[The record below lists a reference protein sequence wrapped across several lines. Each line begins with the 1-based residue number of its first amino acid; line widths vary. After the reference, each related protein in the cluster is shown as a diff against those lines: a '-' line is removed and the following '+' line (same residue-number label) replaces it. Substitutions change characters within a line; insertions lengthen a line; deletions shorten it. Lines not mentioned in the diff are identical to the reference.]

1 MRVADPK
8 ACQCG
13 EVLKGV
19 LKPWECKVFGTAC
32 TPETPIGT
40 CMVSSEGA
48 CAAYYNFG
56 QYAKQRLSPRGAP
69 VTTNFSEDQV
79 GERIEAMRRRPQRFR
94 DERVTMAHG
103 AGGKASRALVEGLV
117 VPLLANPALE
127 QLSDAGLLTV
137 GTSRLA
143 LTTDAFVVRPIRF
156 PGGSIGELAVNGTVN
171 DLAVSGARPVG
182 LSAALV
188 LEEGLSADVLEAEI
202 TAMAGAAR
210 AADVPVVTG
219 DTKVVERGKCDS
231 MYVVTTG
238 VGLIDEGVLLAPQLV
253 RPGDKV
259 LISGTVGDH
268 GVAILLARGD
278 LDIEADV
285 RSDTQPL
292 WSLASALIGAC
303 GDGLH
308 CMRDATRGGVATVL
322 NEIAMAAEVGIVLEE
337 SRVPVRPEVVGAGEI
352 LGIDPLYVANEGK
365 LVAFVAPELA
375 DAALDAMR
383 ALPAGVDAAIVGEV
397 REEPPGRVLGRT
409 DVRGTSADRHAGR
422 GPAAAHLLSGADR
435 QTACSGAE
443 VAEQVIDHEG
453 RPQDRLPDGQDVV
466 PDPVGLLPVVDS
478 SSDESQP
485 VDRASAA
492 PAGSRGLRPA

>member
-1 MRVADPK
+1 
-8 ACQCG
+8 
-13 EVLKGV
+13 
-19 LKPWECKVFGTAC
+19 
-32 TPETPIGT
+32 
-40 CMVSSEGA
+40 
-48 CAAYYNFG
+48 
-56 QYAKQRLSPRGAP
+56 

-127 QLSDAGLLTV
+127 QLSDSGLLSV

-171 DLAVSGARPVG
+171 DLAVSGARPVA

-188 LEEGLSADVLEAEI
+188 LEEGLAADVLEAEI
-202 TAMAGAAR
+202 VAMARAAR

-231 MYVVTTG
+231 MYIVTTG
-238 VGLIDEGVLLAPQLV
+238 VGLLDESILLAPQLV

-259 LISGTVGDH
+259 LLSGTIGDH

-285 RSDTQPL
+285 RSDTAPL
-292 WSLASALIGAC
+292 WSLAEALISAC
-303 GDGLH
+303 GEGLH

-322 NEIAMAAEVGIVLEE
+322 NEIALAAEVGIVLEE

-365 LVAFVAPELA
+365 LVAFVAAEQA
-375 DAALDAMR
+375 DAALAAMR
-383 ALPAGVDAAIVGEV
+383 ALPTGADAAIVGEV

-409 DVRGTSADRHAGR
+409 TFGGHR
-422 GPAAAHLLSGADR
+422 L
-435 QTACSGAE
+435 
-443 VAEQVIDHEG
+443 IDMLVG
-453 RPQDRLPDGQDVV
+453 DPLP
-466 PDPVGLLPVVDS
+466 
-478 SSDESQP
+478 
-485 VDRASAA
+485 RIC
-492 PAGSRGLRPA
+492 

>member
-1 MRVADPK
+1 
-8 ACQCG
+8 
-13 EVLKGV
+13 
-19 LKPWECKVFGTAC
+19 
-32 TPETPIGT
+32 
-40 CMVSSEGA
+40 
-48 CAAYYNFG
+48 
-56 QYAKQRLSPRGAP
+56 
-69 VTTNFSEDQV
+69 VTTNYSEDQV

-103 AGGKASRALVEGLV
+103 AGGKASRALVEGLI

-171 DLAVSGARPVG
+171 DLAVSGARPVA

-188 LEEGLSADVLEAEI
+188 LEEGLAAEVLEAEI
-202 TAMAGAAR
+202 TAMAQAAM

-231 MYVVTTG
+231 MYIVTTG
-238 VGLIDEGVLLAPQLV
+238 VGVIESGVMLAPQLV

-292 WSLASALIGAC
+292 WSLASALLTAC

-322 NEIAMAAEVGIVLEE
+322 NEIALAAEVGIVLEE

-365 LVAFVAPELA
+365 LVAFVAAEHA
-375 DAALDAMR
+375 DAALSAMR
-383 ALPAGVDAAIVGEV
+383 ALPEGADAAIVGEV
-397 REEPPGRVLGRT
+397 RDEPPGRVLGRT
-409 DVRGTSADRHAGR
+409 TFGGHR
-422 GPAAAHLLSGADR
+422 L
-435 QTACSGAE
+435 
-443 VAEQVIDHEG
+443 IDMLVG
-453 RPQDRLPDGQDVV
+453 DPLP
-466 PDPVGLLPVVDS
+466 
-478 SSDESQP
+478 
-485 VDRASAA
+485 RIC
-492 PAGSRGLRPA
+492 

>member
-1 MRVADPK
+1 
-8 ACQCG
+8 
-13 EVLKGV
+13 
-19 LKPWECKVFGTAC
+19 
-32 TPETPIGT
+32 
-40 CMVSSEGA
+40 
-48 CAAYYNFG
+48 
-56 QYAKQRLSPRGAP
+56 

-127 QLSDAGLLTV
+127 QLSDSGLLSV

-171 DLAVSGARPVG
+171 DLAVSGARPVA

-188 LEEGLSADVLEAEI
+188 LEEGLAAEVLEAEI
-202 TAMAGAAR
+202 VAMARAAR

-231 MYVVTTG
+231 MYIVTTG
-238 VGLIDEGVLLAPQLV
+238 VGLLDESILLAPQLV

-259 LISGTVGDH
+259 LLSGTIGDH

-285 RSDTQPL
+285 RSDTAPL
-292 WSLASALIGAC
+292 WSLAEALIGAC
-303 GDGLH
+303 GEGLH

-322 NEIAMAAEVGIVLEE
+322 NEIALAAEVGIVLEE

-365 LVAFVAPELA
+365 LVAFVAAEQA
-375 DAALDAMR
+375 DAALAAMR
-383 ALPAGVDAAIVGEV
+383 ALPTGADAAIVGEV

-409 DVRGTSADRHAGR
+409 TFGGHR
-422 GPAAAHLLSGADR
+422 L
-435 QTACSGAE
+435 
-443 VAEQVIDHEG
+443 IDMLVG
-453 RPQDRLPDGQDVV
+453 DPLP
-466 PDPVGLLPVVDS
+466 
-478 SSDESQP
+478 
-485 VDRASAA
+485 RIC
-492 PAGSRGLRPA
+492 